1 MSETQ
6 ANTSPSSPKRSR
18 WLWVLLTVAA
28 SLLFVVMCVAIC
40 LPPPDPVL
48 PPAPEKESEPA
59 PEVAAVIVEEGVTEI
74 AVEGTEPESQ
84 PAVTP
89 PAPEAATQ
97 AAAVKKGGIHDL
109 FSSLSVL
116 DLEKEDSVTPHLARL
131 DKMPEP
137 TQRMKVNYFGNLRQV
152 FNDSNHIHRASA
164 ERHGITP
171 LTDTRSHWQNTRD
184 IVKITTCADFYI
196 DDLRHSS
203 PYLVP
208 QAAATLHEIGRRFRD
223 TIQARGGGD
232 YRIKVTSLLRTPA
245 TIKRLRRR
253 NRNAIDSSVHQLGTT
268 FDISY
273 VSFVASSPEP
283 ARSVDDLKGVLS
295 EVLRA
300 MRSEGKL
307 WVKYEVGQP
316 CFHITARKPES

>member
-1 MSETQ
+1 MSDTQ
-6 ANTSPSSPKRSR
+6 THTSSPTSGRKR
-18 WLWVLLTVAA
+18 WMWVLLTVVA
-28 SLLFVVMCVAIC
+28 SLLFVGLCVVIC
-40 LPPPDPVL
+40 LPAPEPVL
-48 PPAPEKESEPA
+48 PPAPERDEEPTA
-59 PEVAAVIVEEGVTEI
+59 LLEETAVDETIDDT
-74 AVEGTEPESQ
+74 PQPQ
-84 PAVTP
+84 PAVTA

-97 AAAVKKGGIHDL
+97 AAAVKKGGILDL
-109 FSSLSVL
+109 FSSLTVL
-116 DLEKEDSVTPHLARL
+116 DLENEDSVSPHLARL
-131 DKMPEP
+131 EKMPEP

-152 FNDSNHIHRASA
+152 FNDSNHVHHASA
-164 ERHGITP
+164 VKHGIEP

-184 IVKITTCADFYI
+184 IVKVTTCADFYI

-232 YRIKVTSLLRTPA
+232 YRIKVTSLLRTPS
-245 TIKRLRRR
+245 TIKRLRRS
-253 NRNAIDSSVHQLGTT
+253 NRNAIDASVHQLGTT

-273 VSFVASSPEP
+273 ASFVASSPEP
-283 ARSVDDLKGVLS
+283 ARSVDDLKGVLA